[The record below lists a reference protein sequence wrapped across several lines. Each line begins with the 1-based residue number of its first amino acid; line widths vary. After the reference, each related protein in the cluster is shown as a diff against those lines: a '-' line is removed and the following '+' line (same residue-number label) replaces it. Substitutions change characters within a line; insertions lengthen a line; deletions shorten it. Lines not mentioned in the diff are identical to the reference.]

1 MMKKAWTTR
10 FVGASVLLLMVSG
23 CGIFDTVSGEP
34 ERARLTVDQS
44 DTPSVELSISLNFLV
59 TEGNNIS
66 FQELNVDTVSVPFN
80 QEYDIRNHLRFYV
93 QATNVETEDITF
105 RMKVM
110 IDAKT
115 FYNEQKT
122 LEPGETAQ
130 FLYRYQAPNIY

>member
-1 MMKKAWTTR
+1 MTKKAWTTR

-23 CGIFDTVSGEP
+23 CGIFDTVSREP

-44 DTPSVELSISLNFLV
+44 DTPSLELSTSLNFLV

-66 FQELNVDTVSVPFN
+66 FEELNVDTVSVPFN

-93 QATNVETEDITF
+93 QATNVQTEDISF
-105 RMKVM
+105 RMKVV